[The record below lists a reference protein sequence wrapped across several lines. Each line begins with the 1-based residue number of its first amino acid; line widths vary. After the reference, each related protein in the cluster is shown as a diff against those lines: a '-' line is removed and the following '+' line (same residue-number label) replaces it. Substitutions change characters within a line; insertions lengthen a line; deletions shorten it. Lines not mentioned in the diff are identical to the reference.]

1 MDALLPVKRERQGTA
16 EAAYYTYSWQGSL
29 KCSLQ
34 TLARGVFAS
43 HVASGEALFHCI
55 RDMQIR
61 SGFPHP
67 IKLARHT
74 VHGLALFFDKLLS
87 PADVQIFFTST
98 LPQIARLALNLP
110 ILLQSQSLHLV
121 ADLKAAVAAVDPS
134 PPDTTL
140 LLRLLR
146 TQQAGMVLLRQEL
159 VASLLACSFLCLFP
173 TEHRREE
180 QLGRINFD
188 KLFAGVYE
196 RGGKKKNENK
206 LRCLLHYFD
215 RVCNS
220 MPQGTVSFERKVLPK
235 EAINDAIWGS
245 SGAPLCP
252 ITVLQEGCIEDD
264 GRDCLQ
270 VDFANRLLGG
280 GALGDGCVQEE
291 IRFMINPEL
300 IAGMLFMPAMAD
312 NESIE
317 IVGAER
323 YSTHEGYGPT
333 FCFKG
338 DFHDLTLQDT
348 WGRRQTRIIAMDA
361 LDLPGENQFCSM
373 PMLRELK
380 KAYCGFLETSS
391 MKGGQVAA
399 VGGGGGG
406 GQKSSVSQRHK
417 KNQEHLSQA
426 IFEASIAVALANSV
440 SDLNSRMCTL
450 AATES
455 WRSLQP
461 EGSSS
466 QSVDVMEVMAESPDE
481 SPGCGTGTST
491 SMRRIVGIATGN
503 WGCGVFG
510 GNLELKSLL
519 QWLAASQ
526 AGRPYVLYFSFKNP
540 QAKRLQEVADWI
552 LQERWC
558 VGELWSILL
567 EYGKQSQFHVNLFDW
582 IMPQP
587 GTQLCSSQH
596 YHKAG

>member
-16 EAAYYTYSWQGSL
+16 EAAYYTYTWQGSL
-29 KCSLQ
+29 NCSLQ

-43 HVASGEALFHCI
+43 HVANGEALFHCI

-61 SGFPHP
+61 SGFPYP
-67 IKLARHT
+67 IQLALH
-74 VHGLALFFDKLLS
+74 HGLALFFDELLS
-87 PADVQIFFTST
+87 PVDVQIFFTST
-98 LPQIARLALNLP
+98 LPQIAKLALNLP
-110 ILLQSQSLHLV
+110 LLLQSQSLHLV

-134 PPDTTL
+134 PPETTL
-140 LLRLLR
+140 LLRVLR

-159 VASLLACSFLCLFP
+159 VASLLACSFLCLCP

-235 EAINDAIWGS
+235 EAINDAIWWS

-317 IVGAER
+317 IIGAER

-333 FCFKG
+333 FRFKG

-348 WGRRQTRIIAMDA
+348 WGRRQTRIIAIDA
-361 LDLPGENQFCSM
+361 LDLPGENQFRSM

-380 KAYCGFLETSS
+380 KAYCGFLDTSS

-399 VGGGGGG
+399 VAENESHG
-406 GQKSSVSQRHK
+406 SRE
-417 KNQEHLSQA
+417 QECQEGISLILDVQNGADTDEHQPMSLDL
-426 IFEASIAVALANSV
+426 VNSA
-440 SDLNSRMCTL
+440 DAM
-450 AATES
+450 
-455 WRSLQP
+455 
-461 EGSSS
+461 
-466 QSVDVMEVMAESPDE
+466 DMADE
-481 SPGCGTGTST
+481 SPGCSTGTST
-491 SMRRIVGIATGN
+491 SMRPIVGIATGN

-540 QAKRLQEVADWI
+540 QAKQLQVVVDWI

-567 EYGKQSQFHVNLFDW
+567 EYGKQSQFHVNLLDW

>member
-1 MDALLPVKRERQGTA
+1 MSVKEDL
-16 EAAYYTYSWQGSL
+16 GSL
-29 KCSLQ
+29 TQKLKPKLYWPNYLFFSLQ
-34 TLARGVFAS
+34 TLARGVLAS

-74 VHGLALFFDKLLS
+74 VHGLALFFDELLS

-121 ADLKAAVAAVDPS
+121 ADLKAAVNPS

-348 WGRRQTRIIAMDA
+348 WGRRQTRIIAIDA
-361 LDLPGENQFCSM
+361 LDLPGENQFHSM

-380 KAYCGFLETSS
+380 KAYCGFLDTSS

-426 IFEASIAVALANSV
+426 IFEAS
-440 SDLNSRMCTL
+440 
-450 AATES
+450 
-455 WRSLQP
+455 
-461 EGSSS
+461 
-466 QSVDVMEVMAESPDE
+466 
-481 SPGCGTGTST
+481 CGTGTST
-491 SMRRIVGIATGN
+491 SMRPIVGIATGN

>member
-74 VHGLALFFDKLLS
+74 VHGLALFFDELLS
-87 PADVQIFFTST
+87 PVDVQIFFTST

-121 ADLKAAVAAVDPS
+121 AHLKAAVAAVDPS

-280 GALGDGCVQEE
+280 GALGDGCVQVRASF
-291 IRFMINPEL
+291 ISAILSLSPPPPSPPFLSI
-300 IAGMLFMPAMAD
+300 LF
-312 NESIE
+312 
-317 IVGAER
+317 
-323 YSTHEGYGPT
+323 
-333 FCFKG
+333 
-338 DFHDLTLQDT
+338 
-348 WGRRQTRIIAMDA
+348 
-361 LDLPGENQFCSM
+361 
-373 PMLRELK
+373 
-380 KAYCGFLETSS
+380 
-391 MKGGQVAA
+391 
-399 VGGGGGG
+399 
-406 GQKSSVSQRHK
+406 
-417 KNQEHLSQA
+417 
-426 IFEASIAVALANSV
+426 
-440 SDLNSRMCTL
+440 
-450 AATES
+450 
-455 WRSLQP
+455 
-461 EGSSS
+461 
-466 QSVDVMEVMAESPDE
+466 
-481 SPGCGTGTST
+481 
-491 SMRRIVGIATGN
+491 RRIVASG
-503 WGCGVFG
+503 FR
-510 GNLELKSLL
+510 LKLL
-519 QWLAASQ
+519 Q
-526 AGRPYVLYFSFKNP
+526 SFVSSLP
-540 QAKRLQEVADWI
+540 HQLDFELRLQGLD
-552 LQERWC
+552 
-558 VGELWSILL
+558 
-567 EYGKQSQFHVNLFDW
+567 
-582 IMPQP
+582 
-587 GTQLCSSQH
+587 
-596 YHKAG
+596 

>member
-1 MDALLPVKRERQGTA
+1 
-16 EAAYYTYSWQGSL
+16 
-29 KCSLQ
+29 
-34 TLARGVFAS
+34 
-43 HVASGEALFHCI
+43 
-55 RDMQIR
+55 
-61 SGFPHP
+61 
-67 IKLARHT
+67 
-74 VHGLALFFDKLLS
+74 
-87 PADVQIFFTST
+87 
-98 LPQIARLALNLP
+98 
-110 ILLQSQSLHLV
+110 
-121 ADLKAAVAAVDPS
+121 
-134 PPDTTL
+134 
-140 LLRLLR
+140 
-146 TQQAGMVLLRQEL
+146 
-159 VASLLACSFLCLFP
+159 
-173 TEHRREE
+173 
-180 QLGRINFD
+180 
-188 KLFAGVYE
+188 
-196 RGGKKKNENK
+196 
-206 LRCLLHYFD
+206 
-215 RVCNS
+215 
-220 MPQGTVSFERKVLPK
+220 
-235 EAINDAIWGS
+235 
-245 SGAPLCP
+245 LCP

-348 WGRRQTRIIAMDA
+348 WGRRQTRIIAIDA
-361 LDLPGENQFCSM
+361 LDLPGENQFHSM

-380 KAYCGFLETSS
+380 KAYCGFLDTSS

-426 IFEASIAVALANSV
+426 IFEASIAVAVANSV

-466 QSVDVMEVMAESPDE
+466 QSVDVMEVMAESPGDLEYSTQYADAISMIAENESHGSREQECQEGISLILDVQNGADSDEHQPMSLDLVNSADAMDMADE

-491 SMRRIVGIATGN
+491 SMRPIVGIATGN

-540 QAKRLQEVADWI
+540 QAKRLQVD
-552 LQERWC
+552 
-558 VGELWSILL
+558 
-567 EYGKQSQFHVNLFDW
+567 
-582 IMPQP
+582 
-587 GTQLCSSQH
+587 
-596 YHKAG
+596 

>member
-1 MDALLPVKRERQGTA
+1 MARPQSNPPSCHNRKNTKCNRFEETREHQFFAMDALLPVKGERQGTA

-29 KCSLQ
+29 KFSLQ
-34 TLARGVFAS
+34 TLARGVLAS

-74 VHGLALFFDKLLS
+74 VHGLALFFDELLS

-121 ADLKAAVAAVDPS
+121 ADLKAAVNPS

-280 GALGDGCVQEE
+280 GALGDGCVQVRASF
-291 IRFMINPEL
+291 ISAILSLSPPPPPPFLSI
-300 IAGMLFMPAMAD
+300 LF
-312 NESIE
+312 
-317 IVGAER
+317 
-323 YSTHEGYGPT
+323 
-333 FCFKG
+333 
-338 DFHDLTLQDT
+338 
-348 WGRRQTRIIAMDA
+348 
-361 LDLPGENQFCSM
+361 
-373 PMLRELK
+373 
-380 KAYCGFLETSS
+380 
-391 MKGGQVAA
+391 
-399 VGGGGGG
+399 
-406 GQKSSVSQRHK
+406 
-417 KNQEHLSQA
+417 
-426 IFEASIAVALANSV
+426 
-440 SDLNSRMCTL
+440 
-450 AATES
+450 
-455 WRSLQP
+455 
-461 EGSSS
+461 
-466 QSVDVMEVMAESPDE
+466 
-481 SPGCGTGTST
+481 
-491 SMRRIVGIATGN
+491 RRIVASG
-503 WGCGVFG
+503 FR
-510 GNLELKSLL
+510 LKLL
-519 QWLAASQ
+519 Q
-526 AGRPYVLYFSFKNP
+526 SFVSSLP
-540 QAKRLQEVADWI
+540 HQLDFELRLQGLD
-552 LQERWC
+552 
-558 VGELWSILL
+558 
-567 EYGKQSQFHVNLFDW
+567 
-582 IMPQP
+582 
-587 GTQLCSSQH
+587 
-596 YHKAG
+596 

>member
-399 VGGGGGG
+399 VG
-406 GQKSSVSQRHK
+406 
-417 KNQEHLSQA
+417 
-426 IFEASIAVALANSV
+426 
-440 SDLNSRMCTL
+440 
-450 AATES
+450 
-455 WRSLQP
+455 
-461 EGSSS
+461 
-466 QSVDVMEVMAESPDE
+466 DE